1 MNIQQATHQLET
13 AVRCYTA
20 RDENG
25 MPLVPPEAQR
35 PLFLIGP
42 PGVGKT
48 DVVAQV
54 ARRLGV
60 GLVSYTMTHHTRQS
74 ALGLPQ
80 IRTRRFGGEERAVT
94 EYTMS
99 ELLAGVYR
107 HMEVSGCTAGILF
120 LDEINC
126 VSETLTPAML
136 ELLQHKRFGEYALP
150 EGWVIV
156 CAGNPEKYN
165 RAAHAFDPVTLDRL
179 RVLQIEPDLAAWQE
193 YAAQRQVHPSVRGY
207 LRLKPEDFFRAE
219 GERIVTAR
227 SWMNLSDMMLAL
239 EQGGGA
245 ADALLF
251 GQYLQC
257 GEVAER
263 FALYHALC
271 RGVAAGFSL
280 DAVLEGR
287 DEAAEARFAQAGFDE
302 ALCAAMLLSD
312 ALNAR
317 ICSAEETRER
327 AQRLRYFAEGAIRE
341 RGSGTI
347 IDAARENLSRMERA
361 LAVRRSV
368 NAISVEEEARERAL
382 HSEIRACIAAL
393 YGAGDARSALM
404 EQLRLA
410 EKEAMNKRGAL
421 VRELSHALE
430 FAQRAFADVHVRVI
444 FLSELERNDVTL
456 RFLKANLPE
465 PLEALR
471 SGADPDRRA
480 KALRQALAGE
490 NLTKLTGERG

>member
-1 MNIQQATHQLET
+1 MNIQQAIDQLET

-20 RDENG
+20 LDEMG

-35 PLFLIGP
+35 PMFLIGP

-165 RAAHAFDPVTLDRL
+165 RSARAFDPVTLDRL
-179 RVLQIEPDLAAWQE
+179 RVLTIEPDLSAWQE

-207 LRLKPEDFFRAE
+207 LRLRPEDFFRAE

-239 EQGGGA
+239 EKSGGA

-271 RGVAAGFSL
+271 RGVAVGFSL

-287 DEAAEARFAQAGFDE
+287 DEAAEARFAKSGFDE

-317 ICSAEETRER
+317 IRSAEEIRER
-327 AQRLRYFAEGAIRE
+327 AQRLRHFADGVFRE
-341 RGSGTI
+341 QGSGAVT
-347 IDAARENLSRMERA
+347 DAALAILARMEKA

-368 NAISVEEEARERAL
+368 NAISSDEEARERAL
-382 HSEIRACIAAL
+382 HSEIRSCIAAL
-393 YGAGDARSALM
+393 YGAEDAHAALL
-404 EQLRLA
+404 EQVCQA
-410 EKEAMNKRGAL
+410 EGAAL
-421 VRELSHALE
+421 QRRTALLQELSNALG

-444 FLSELERNDVTL
+444 FLSELECNQTTL

-465 PLEALR
+465 PWEALR
-471 SGADPDRRA
+471 SGADPEQRA

-490 NLTKLTGERG
+490 NLTKLT

>member
-1 MNIQQATHQLET
+1 MNIQQAIDQLET

-20 RDENG
+20 RDEMG

-107 HMEVSGCTAGILF
+107 HMEASGCKRGILF

-150 EGWVIV
+150 DGWVIV

-165 RAAHAFDPVTLDRL
+165 RSAHAFDPVTLDRL
-179 RVLQIEPDLAAWQE
+179 RVLEIEPDLSAWQE

-239 EQGGGA
+239 EKSGGA

-312 ALNAR
+312 ALNER
-317 ICSAEETRER
+317 IRSAEEVRER
-327 AQRLRYFAEGAIRE
+327 GQRLRYFADGALRE
-341 RGSGTI
+341 QGNKALTEL
-347 IDAARENLSRMERA
+347 ARDHLERMEKA
-361 LAVRRSV
+361 LAVRRLV
-368 NAISVEEEARERAL
+368 NAIPSDEEAQERAL
-382 HSEIRACIAAL
+382 HSEIRSCIAGL
-393 YGAGDARSALM
+393 YGAEDAGAALM
-404 EQLRLA
+404 EQVCQA
-410 EKEAMNKRGAL
+410 EGAAL
-421 VRELSHALE
+421 ERRTALLQELSNALD

-444 FLSELERNDVTL
+444 FLSELERNQTTL

-480 KALRQALAGE
+480 KALRQALAG
-490 NLTKLTGERG
+490 NM

>member
-1 MNIQQATHQLET
+1 MNIQQAIDQLET

-20 RDENG
+20 LDEMG

-35 PLFLIGP
+35 PMFLIGP

-80 IRTRRFGGEERAVT
+80 IRTRRFGGEECAVT

-107 HMEVSGCTAGILF
+107 HMEASGCKQGILF

-179 RVLQIEPDLAAWQE
+179 RVLTIEPDLSAWQE

-207 LRLKPEDFFRAE
+207 LRLRPEDFFRAE

-239 EQGGGA
+239 EKSGGA

-317 ICSAEETRER
+317 IRSAEEIRER
-327 AQRLRYFAEGAIRE
+327 AQRLRHFADGVLRE
-341 RGSGTI
+341 QGSGAVT
-347 IDAARENLSRMERA
+347 DAALAILARMEKA

-368 NAISVEEEARERAL
+368 NAISSDEEARERAL
-382 HSEIRACIAAL
+382 HSEIRSCIAAL
-393 YGAGDARSALM
+393 YGAEDAHAALL
-404 EQLRLA
+404 EQVCQA
-410 EKEAMNKRGAL
+410 EGAAL
-421 VRELSHALE
+421 QRRTALLQELSNALG

-444 FLSELERNDVTL
+444 FLSELERNQTTL

-490 NLTKLTGERG
+490 NLTKLT

>member
-1 MNIQQATHQLET
+1 MNIHQATHQLET

-35 PLFLIGP
+35 PLYLIGP

-490 NLTKLTGERG
+490 NLTKLT

>member
-341 RGSGTI
+341 QGSGTI

-490 NLTKLTGERG
+490 NLTKLT

>member
-1 MNIQQATHQLET
+1 MNIQQAIDQLET

-20 RDENG
+20 LDEMG

-35 PLFLIGP
+35 PMFLIGP

-80 IRTRRFGGEERAVT
+80 IRTRRFGGEECAVT

-107 HMEVSGCTAGILF
+107 HMEASGCKQGILF

-179 RVLQIEPDLAAWQE
+179 RVLEIEPDLSAWQE

-207 LRLKPEDFFRAE
+207 LRLRPEDFFRAE

-239 EQGGGA
+239 EKSGGA

-317 ICSAEETRER
+317 IRSAEEIRER
-327 AQRLRYFAEGAIRE
+327 AQRLRHFADGVLRE
-341 RGSGTI
+341 QGSGAVA
-347 IDAARENLSRMERA
+347 DAARAILARMEKA

-368 NAISVEEEARERAL
+368 NAISSDEEARERAL
-382 HSEIRACIAAL
+382 HSEIRSCIAAL
-393 YGAGDARSALM
+393 YGAEDARAALL
-404 EQLRLA
+404 EQACQA
-410 EKEAMNKRGAL
+410 EGAAL
-421 VRELSHALE
+421 EQRTALLQELSHGLD

-444 FLSELERNDVTL
+444 FLSDLERNDVTL
-456 RFLKANLPE
+456 RFLKANMPDQ
-465 PLEALR
+465 LEALR
-471 SGADPDRRA
+471 SGTDPDRRA
-480 KALRQALAGE
+480 QALRQALAGE
-490 NLTKLTGERG
+490 I

>member
-1 MNIQQATHQLET
+1 MNIHQATHQLET

-341 RGSGTI
+341 QGSGTI

-410 EKEAMNKRGAL
+410 EKEAMNKRGVL

-490 NLTKLTGERG
+490 NLTKLT

>member
-1 MNIQQATHQLET
+1 MNIQQAIDQLET

-20 RDENG
+20 LDEMG

-99 ELLAGVYR
+99 ELLSGVYR
-107 HMEVSGCTAGILF
+107 HMEKSGCKRGILF

-150 EGWVIV
+150 DGWVIV

-165 RAAHAFDPVTLDRL
+165 RSAHAFDPVTLDRL
-179 RVLQIEPDLAAWQE
+179 RVLEIEPDLAAWQE

-207 LRLKPEDFFRAE
+207 LRLRPEDFFRAE

-239 EQGGGA
+239 EKSGGA

-312 ALNAR
+312 ALNER
-317 ICSAEETRER
+317 IRSAEEVRER
-327 AQRLRYFAEGAIRE
+327 AQRLRYFADGALRE
-341 RGSGTI
+341 QGNKALTEL
-347 IDAARENLSRMERA
+347 ARDHLERMEKA
-361 LAVRRSV
+361 LAVRRLV
-368 NAISVEEEARERAL
+368 NAIPSDEEARERAL
-382 HSEIRACIAAL
+382 HSEIRSCIADL
-393 YGAGDARSALM
+393 YGAEDAGAALM
-404 EQLRLA
+404 EQVCQA
-410 EKEAMNKRGAL
+410 EGAAL
-421 VRELSHALE
+421 QRRTALLQELSHALD

-444 FLSELERNDVTL
+444 FLSELERNQTTL

-480 KALRQALAGE
+480 KALRQALAG
-490 NLTKLTGERG
+490 NM

>member
-1 MNIQQATHQLET
+1 MNIQQAIDQLET

-20 RDENG
+20 LDEMG

-35 PLFLIGP
+35 PMFLIGP

-107 HMEVSGCTAGILF
+107 HMEASGCTAGILF

-165 RAAHAFDPVTLDRL
+165 RSARAFDPVTLDRL
-179 RVLQIEPDLAAWQE
+179 RVLTIEPDLSAWQE

-207 LRLKPEDFFRAE
+207 LRLRPEDFFRAE

-239 EQGGGA
+239 EKSGGA

-271 RGVAAGFSL
+271 RGVAVGFSL

-287 DEAAEARFAQAGFDE
+287 DEAAEARFAKSGFDE

-317 ICSAEETRER
+317 IRSAEEIRER
-327 AQRLRYFAEGAIRE
+327 AQRLRHFADGVFRE
-341 RGSGTI
+341 QGSGAVT
-347 IDAARENLSRMERA
+347 DAALAILARMEKA

-368 NAISVEEEARERAL
+368 NAISSDEEARERAL
-382 HSEIRACIAAL
+382 HSEIRSCIAAL
-393 YGAGDARSALM
+393 YGAEDAHAALL
-404 EQLRLA
+404 EQVCQA
-410 EKEAMNKRGAL
+410 EGAAL
-421 VRELSHALE
+421 QRRTALLQELSNALG

-444 FLSELERNDVTL
+444 FLSELECNQTTL

-465 PLEALR
+465 PWEALR
-471 SGADPDRRA
+471 SGADPEQRA

-490 NLTKLTGERG
+490 NLTKLT

>member
-20 RDENG
+20 RDEKG

-35 PLFLIGP
+35 PLYLIGP

-107 HMEVSGCTAGILF
+107 HMEASGCKQGILF

-136 ELLQHKRFGEYALP
+136 ELLQHKRFGQYALP

-165 RAAHAFDPVTLDRL
+165 RSAHAFDPVTLDRL
-179 RVLQIEPDLAAWQE
+179 RVLTIEPDLSAWQE

-207 LRLKPEDFFRAE
+207 LRMRPEDFYRAE

-239 EQGGGA
+239 EKNGGA
-245 ADALLF
+245 ADALLY

-263 FALYHALC
+263 FALYDALC
-271 RGVAAGFSL
+271 RGVSALFSL
-280 DAVLEGR
+280 DDVMRGR

-312 ALNAR
+312 ALNGR
-317 ICSAEETRER
+317 IRSAEEARER
-327 AQRLRYFAEGAIRE
+327 AQRLRHFADGALRE
-341 RGSGTI
+341 QGSGALTET
-347 IDAARENLSRMERA
+347 ARAILARMEKA

-382 HSEIRACIAAL
+382 HSEIRLRIAAL
-393 YGAGDARSALM
+393 YGAQDAASALM
-404 EQLRLA
+404 EQVRLA
-410 EKEAMNKRGAL
+410 EEDAMQRRTAL
-421 VRELSHALE
+421 LQELSHALD
-430 FAQRAFADVHVRVI
+430 FAERAFADVHVRVI
-444 FLSELERNDVTL
+444 FLSELERNETTL
-456 RFLKANLPE
+456 RFLQANLPE

-471 SGADPDRRA
+471 SGADPERRA
-480 KALRQALAGE
+480 KALRQALAE
-490 NLTKLTGERG
+490 DNLAKLT

>member
-20 RDENG
+20 RDDMG

-341 RGSGTI
+341 QGSGTI

-490 NLTKLTGERG
+490 NLTKLT

>member
-1 MNIQQATHQLET
+1 MNIQQAIDQLET

-20 RDENG
+20 LDEMG
-25 MPLVPPEAQR
+25 MPLVPPETQR

-239 EQGGGA
+239 EKSGGA

-287 DEAAEARFAQAGFDE
+287 DEAAEARFAKSGFDE

-317 ICSAEETRER
+317 IRSAEEIRER
-327 AQRLRYFAEGAIRE
+327 AQRLRHFADGVLRE
-341 RGSGTI
+341 QGSGAVT
-347 IDAARENLSRMERA
+347 DAALAILARMEKA

-368 NAISVEEEARERAL
+368 NAISSDEEARERAL
-382 HSEIRACIAAL
+382 HSEIRSCIAAL
-393 YGAGDARSALM
+393 YGAEDAHAALL
-404 EQLRLA
+404 EQACQA
-410 EKEAMNKRGAL
+410 EGAAL
-421 VRELSHALE
+421 QRRTALLQELSNALG

-444 FLSELERNDVTL
+444 FLSELERNQTTL

-465 PLEALR
+465 PWEALR
-471 SGADPDRRA
+471 SGTDPDRRA

-490 NLTKLTGERG
+490 NLTKLT

>member
-20 RDENG
+20 RDEAG

-35 PLFLIGP
+35 PLYLIGP

-107 HMEVSGCTAGILF
+107 HMEASGCRQGVLF

-156 CAGNPEKYN
+156 CAGNPERYN

-179 RVLQIEPDLAAWQE
+179 RVLEIEPDLAAWQE
-193 YAAQRQVHPSVRGY
+193 YAAQRRVHPSVRGY
-207 LRLKPEDFFRAE
+207 LRLRPEDFYRAE

-239 EQGGGA
+239 EKSGGA
-245 ADALLF
+245 ADALLY

-280 DAVLEGR
+280 DAVLQGR
-287 DEAAEARFAQAGFDE
+287 DEAAGARFAQVGFDE

-312 ALNAR
+312 ALNSR
-317 ICSAEETRER
+317 IRSAEDARER
-327 AQRLRYFAEGAIRE
+327 AQRLRHFADGAIRE
-341 RGSGTI
+341 QGNKALTEV
-347 IDAARENLSRMERA
+347 ARDHLERMEKA

-368 NAISVEEEARERAL
+368 NAISPDEEARERAL
-382 HSEIRACIAAL
+382 HGEIRSCIAAL
-393 YGAGDARSALM
+393 YGAEDAHAALM
-404 EQLRLA
+404 EQVCLA
-410 EKEAMNKRGAL
+410 EEDAMQRRTTL
-421 VRELSHALE
+421 LQELSNALN

-456 RFLKANLPE
+456 RFLKANLPDQ
-465 PLEALR
+465 LEELR
-471 SGADPDRRA
+471 SGADPERRA
-480 KALRQALAGE
+480 KALRQALAG
-490 NLTKLTGERG
+490 NM

>member
-99 ELLAGVYR
+99 ELLSGVYR
-107 HMEVSGCTAGILF
+107 HMEASGCTAGILF

-179 RVLQIEPDLAAWQE
+179 RVLTIEPDLAAWQE

-207 LRLKPEDFFRAE
+207 LRLRPEDFFRAE

-239 EQGGGA
+239 ERSGGA

-271 RGVAAGFSL
+271 RGVASGFSL
-280 DAVLEGR
+280 DAVLQGR

-317 ICSAEETRER
+317 IRSAEELRER

-341 RGSGTI
+341 QGSGTI
-347 IDAARENLSRMERA
+347 IDAARENLSRMEKA

-368 NAISVEEEARERAL
+368 NAISSDEEARERAL

-393 YGAGDARSALM
+393 YGAEDAQTALM
-404 EQLRLA
+404 EQVCLA
-410 EKEAMNKRGAL
+410 EEDAMNKRRAL
-421 VRELSHALE
+421 VRELSHALD
-430 FAQRAFADVHVRVI
+430 FAERAFTDVHVRVI

-490 NLTKLTGERG
+490 NLTKLT

>member
-20 RDENG
+20 RDEKG

-99 ELLAGVYR
+99 ELLSGVYR
-107 HMEVSGCTAGILF
+107 HMEASGCTSGILF

-165 RAAHAFDPVTLDRL
+165 RAARAFDPVTLDRL
-179 RVLQIEPDLAAWQE
+179 RVLEIEPDLSAWQE

-207 LRLKPEDFFRAE
+207 LRLRPEDFFRAE

-239 EQGGGA
+239 EKSGGA

-287 DEAAEARFAQAGFDE
+287 DEAAEARFAKSGFDE

-317 ICSAEETRER
+317 IRSAEEIRER
-327 AQRLRYFAEGAIRE
+327 SQRLRHFADGVLRE
-341 RGSGTI
+341 QGSGAVT
-347 IDAARENLSRMERA
+347 DAALAILARMEKA

-368 NAISVEEEARERAL
+368 NAISSDEEARERAL
-382 HSEIRACIAAL
+382 HSEIRSCIAAL
-393 YGAGDARSALM
+393 YGAEDAHAVLLEQVCQAEGAAL
-404 EQLRLA
+404 QR
-410 EKEAMNKRGAL
+410 RTAL
-421 VRELSHALE
+421 LQELSNALG

-444 FLSELERNDVTL
+444 FLSELERNQTTL

-490 NLTKLTGERG
+490 NLTKLT

>member
-80 IRTRRFGGEERAVT
+80 IRTRCLGGEERAVT

-156 CAGNPEKYN
+156 CAGNP
-165 RAAHAFDPVTLDRL
+165 
-179 RVLQIEPDLAAWQE
+179 
-193 YAAQRQVHPSVRGY
+193 
-207 LRLKPEDFFRAE
+207 
-219 GERIVTAR
+219 
-227 SWMNLSDMMLAL
+227 
-239 EQGGGA
+239 
-245 ADALLF
+245 
-251 GQYLQC
+251 
-257 GEVAER
+257 
-263 FALYHALC
+263 
-271 RGVAAGFSL
+271 
-280 DAVLEGR
+280 
-287 DEAAEARFAQAGFDE
+287 
-302 ALCAAMLLSD
+302 
-312 ALNAR
+312 
-317 ICSAEETRER
+317 
-327 AQRLRYFAEGAIRE
+327 
-341 RGSGTI
+341 
-347 IDAARENLSRMERA
+347 
-361 LAVRRSV
+361 
-368 NAISVEEEARERAL
+368 
-382 HSEIRACIAAL
+382 
-393 YGAGDARSALM
+393 
-404 EQLRLA
+404 
-410 EKEAMNKRGAL
+410 
-421 VRELSHALE
+421 
-430 FAQRAFADVHVRVI
+430 
-444 FLSELERNDVTL
+444 
-456 RFLKANLPE
+456 
-465 PLEALR
+465 
-471 SGADPDRRA
+471 
-480 KALRQALAGE
+480 
-490 NLTKLTGERG
+490 

>member
-20 RDENG
+20 RDDMG

-80 IRTRRFGGEERAVT
+80 IRTRCLGGEERAVT

-107 HMEVSGCTAGILF
+107 HMEASGCKAGILF

-179 RVLQIEPDLAAWQE
+179 RVLEIEPDLAAWQA
-193 YAAQRQVHPSVRGY
+193 YAAQRRVHPSVRGY
-207 LRLKPEDFFRAE
+207 LRLRPEDFFRAE

-239 EQGGGA
+239 EQSGGA

-257 GEVAER
+257 AEVAER

-271 RGVAAGFSL
+271 RGVSALFSL
-280 DAVLEGR
+280 DDVLQGR
-287 DEAAEARFAQAGFDE
+287 DEAAESRFAQAGFDE
-302 ALCAAMLLSD
+302 ALCASMLLSD
-312 ALNAR
+312 ALNGR
-317 ICSAEETRER
+317 IRAAEELRER
-327 AQRLRYFAEGAIRE
+327 AQRLRHFADGVLRE
-341 RGSGTI
+341 QGSGTLT
-347 IDAARENLSRMERA
+347 DAAREILARMEKA

-368 NAISVEEEARERAL
+368 SAISPDEEARERAL
-382 HSEIRACIAAL
+382 HSEIRGRIAAL
-393 YGAGDARSALM
+393 YGAEDGQAALM
-404 EQLRLA
+404 EQVRLA
-410 EKEAMNKRGAL
+410 EEDASNQRTVL
-421 VRELSHALE
+421 LQELAHALD
-430 FAQRAFADVHVRVI
+430 FAERAFADVHVRVI

-456 RFLKANLPE
+456 RFLRANLPDQ
-465 PLEALR
+465 LEALR

-490 NLTKLTGERG
+490 DLTKLT

>member
-20 RDENG
+20 RDEAG

-35 PLFLIGP
+35 PLYLIGP

-179 RVLQIEPDLAAWQE
+179 RVLEIEPDLAAWQE

-239 EQGGGA
+239 EQSGGA

-257 GEVAER
+257 AEVAER

-280 DAVLEGR
+280 DAVLQGR
-287 DEAAEARFAQAGFDE
+287 DEVAEARFAQAGFDE

-317 ICSAEETRER
+317 IRAAEETRER

-341 RGSGTI
+341 QGSGTI

-393 YGAGDARSALM
+393 YGAQDAQTVLM

-410 EKEAMNKRGAL
+410 EGDAMNKRGAL
-421 VRELSHALE
+421 VRELSHALD

-444 FLSELERNDVTL
+444 FLSELERNEVTL

-480 KALRQALAGE
+480 RALRQALAEE
-490 NLTKLTGERG
+490 NLTKLT

>member
-1 MNIQQATHQLET
+1 MNIQQAIDQLET

-20 RDENG
+20 LDEMG

-35 PLFLIGP
+35 PMFLIGP

-80 IRTRRFGGEERAVT
+80 IRTRRFGGEECAVT

-107 HMEVSGCTAGILF
+107 HMEASGCKQGILF

-179 RVLQIEPDLAAWQE
+179 RVLTIEPDLSAWQE

-207 LRLKPEDFFRAE
+207 LRLRPEDFFRAE

-239 EQGGGA
+239 EKSGGA

-287 DEAAEARFAQAGFDE
+287 DEAAEARFARSGFDE

-317 ICSAEETRER
+317 IRSAEEIRER
-327 AQRLRYFAEGAIRE
+327 AQRLRHFADGVLRE
-341 RGSGTI
+341 QGSGAVT
-347 IDAARENLSRMERA
+347 DAALAILARMEKA

-368 NAISVEEEARERAL
+368 NAISSDEEARERAL
-382 HSEIRACIAAL
+382 HREIRSCIAAL
-393 YGAGDARSALM
+393 YGTEDAHAALL
-404 EQLRLA
+404 EQVCQA
-410 EKEAMNKRGAL
+410 EGAAL
-421 VRELSHALE
+421 QRRTALLQELCNALG

-444 FLSELERNDVTL
+444 FLSELERNQTTL

-465 PLEALR
+465 PWEALR

-490 NLTKLTGERG
+490 NLTKLT

>member
-1 MNIQQATHQLET
+1 MNIREAIGQLKS
-13 AVRCYTA
+13 AVRSYTA
-20 RDENG
+20 RGENG
-25 MPLVPPEAQR
+25 MPLIPRAAQR
-35 PLFLIGP
+35 PVYLVGP

-48 DVVAQV
+48 AIAGQV
-54 ARRLGV
+54 AAELGV

-80 IRTRRFGGEERAVT
+80 IRTRRLGGEERAVT

-99 ELLAGVYR
+99 ELLFGVYR
-107 HMEVSGCTAGILF
+107 HMEASGCKAGILF

-179 RVLQIEPDLAAWQE
+179 RVLTIEPDLSAWQE

-207 LRLKPEDFFRAE
+207 LRLRPEDFFRAE

-239 EQGGGA
+239 EKSGGA

-317 ICSAEETRER
+317 IRSAEEIRER
-327 AQRLRYFAEGAIRE
+327 AQRLRHFADGVLRE
-341 RGSGTI
+341 QGSGAVT
-347 IDAARENLSRMERA
+347 DAALAILARMEKA
-361 LAVRRSV
+361 LAVRRSD
-368 NAISVEEEARERAL
+368 NAISSDEEARERAL
-382 HSEIRACIAAL
+382 HSEIRSCIAAL
-393 YGAGDARSALM
+393 YGAEDAHAALL
-404 EQLRLA
+404 EQVCQA
-410 EKEAMNKRGAL
+410 EGAAL
-421 VRELSHALE
+421 QRRTALLQELSNALG

-444 FLSELERNDVTL
+444 FLSELERNQTTL

-490 NLTKLTGERG
+490 NLTKLT

>member
-1 MNIQQATHQLET
+1 MNIHQATHQLET

-99 ELLAGVYR
+99 ELLSGVYR
-107 HMEVSGCTAGILF
+107 HMEASGCKRGILF

-165 RAAHAFDPVTLDRL
+165 RAARAFDPVTLDRL
-179 RVLQIEPDLAAWQE
+179 RVLTIEPDLSAWQE

-207 LRLKPEDFFRAE
+207 LRLRPEDFFQAE

-239 EQGGGA
+239 EKSGGA

-317 ICSAEETRER
+317 IRSAEEIRER
-327 AQRLRYFAEGAIRE
+327 AQRLRHFADGVLRE
-341 RGSGTI
+341 QGSGAVT
-347 IDAARENLSRMERA
+347 DAALAILARMEKA

-368 NAISVEEEARERAL
+368 NAISSDEEARERAL
-382 HSEIRACIAAL
+382 HSEIRSCIAAL
-393 YGAGDARSALM
+393 YGAEDAHAALLEQVCQAESA
-404 EQLRLA
+404 
-410 EKEAMNKRGAL
+410 AL
-421 VRELSHALE
+421 QRRTALLQE
-430 FAQRAFADVHVRVI
+430 ISNALGFAQRAFADVHVRVI
-444 FLSELERNDVTL
+444 FLSELERNQTTL

-465 PLEALR
+465 PWEALR

-490 NLTKLTGERG
+490 NLTKLT

>member
-1 MNIQQATHQLET
+1 MNIHQATHQLET

-341 RGSGTI
+341 QGSGTI

-490 NLTKLTGERG
+490 NLTKLT

>member
-1 MNIQQATHQLET
+1 M
-13 AVRCYTA
+13 
-20 RDENG
+20 
-25 MPLVPPEAQR
+25 
-35 PLFLIGP
+35 
-42 PGVGKT
+42 
-48 DVVAQV
+48 
-54 ARRLGV
+54 
-60 GLVSYTMTHHTRQS
+60 
-74 ALGLPQ
+74 
-80 IRTRRFGGEERAVT
+80 
-94 EYTMS
+94 
-99 ELLAGVYR
+99 
-107 HMEVSGCTAGILF
+107 
-120 LDEINC
+120 
-126 VSETLTPAML
+126 
-136 ELLQHKRFGEYALP
+136 
-150 EGWVIV
+150 
-156 CAGNPEKYN
+156 
-165 RAAHAFDPVTLDRL
+165 
-179 RVLQIEPDLAAWQE
+179 
-193 YAAQRQVHPSVRGY
+193 HPSVQGY

-239 EQGGGA
+239 ERSGGA

-280 DAVLEGR
+280 DAVLQGR

-317 ICSAEETRER
+317 IRAAEETRER

-341 RGSGTI
+341 QGSGTI
-347 IDAARENLSRMERA
+347 IDAARENLSRMEKA

-368 NAISVEEEARERAL
+368 NAISSDEEARERAL

-393 YGAGDARSALM
+393 YGAQDAASMLM
-404 EQLRLA
+404 EQVCLA
-410 EKEAMNKRGAL
+410 EEDAMNKRGAL
-421 VRELSHALE
+421 VRELSHALD

-480 KALRQALAGE
+480 KALRQALAE
-490 NLTKLTGERG
+490 DDLTKLT

>member
-179 RVLQIEPDLAAWQE
+179 RVLEIEPDLAAWQE
-193 YAAQRQVHPSVRGY
+193 YAAQRQVHPSVQGY

-280 DAVLEGR
+280 DAVLQGR

-317 ICSAEETRER
+317 IRAAEETRER

-341 RGSGTI
+341 QGSGTI

-393 YGAGDARSALM
+393 YGAQDAASMLM
-404 EQLRLA
+404 EQVCLA
-410 EKEAMNKRGAL
+410 EEDAMNKRGAL
-421 VRELSHALE
+421 VRELSHALD
-430 FAQRAFADVHVRVI
+430 FAQRAFAEVHVRVI

-480 KALRQALAGE
+480 KALRQALAE
-490 NLTKLTGERG
+490 DDLTKLT

>member
-1 MNIQQATHQLET
+1 MNIQQAIDQLET

-20 RDENG
+20 LDEMG

-35 PLFLIGP
+35 PMFLIGP

-99 ELLAGVYR
+99 ELLSGVYR
-107 HMEVSGCTAGILF
+107 HMEASGCKQGVLF

-126 VSETLTPAML
+126 VSETLTPAIL

-165 RAAHAFDPVTLDRL
+165 RSARAFDPVTLDRL
-179 RVLQIEPDLAAWQE
+179 RVLTIEPDLSAWQE

-207 LRLKPEDFFRAE
+207 LRLRPEDFFRAE

-239 EQGGGA
+239 EQSGGT

-271 RGVAAGFSL
+271 RGVAVGFSL

-287 DEAAEARFAQAGFDE
+287 DEAAEARFAKSGFDE

-317 ICSAEETRER
+317 IRSAEEIRER
-327 AQRLRYFAEGAIRE
+327 AQRLRHFADGVFRE
-341 RGSGTI
+341 QGSGAVT
-347 IDAARENLSRMERA
+347 DAALAILARMEKA

-368 NAISVEEEARERAL
+368 NAISSDEEARERAL
-382 HSEIRACIAAL
+382 HSEIRSCIAAL
-393 YGAGDARSALM
+393 YGAEDAHAALL
-404 EQLRLA
+404 EQVCQA
-410 EKEAMNKRGAL
+410 EGAAL
-421 VRELSHALE
+421 QRRTALLQELSNALG

-444 FLSELERNDVTL
+444 FLSELECNQTTL

-465 PLEALR
+465 PWEALR
-471 SGADPDRRA
+471 SGADPEQRA

-490 NLTKLTGERG
+490 NLTKLT

>member
-1 MNIQQATHQLET
+1 MNIQQAIDQLET

-20 RDENG
+20 LDEMG

-35 PLFLIGP
+35 PMFLIGP

-80 IRTRRFGGEERAVT
+80 IRTRRFGGEECAVT

-107 HMEVSGCTAGILF
+107 HMEASGCKQGILF

-179 RVLQIEPDLAAWQE
+179 RVLTIEPDLSAWQE

-207 LRLKPEDFFRAE
+207 LRLRPEDFFRAE

-239 EQGGGA
+239 EQSGGT

-317 ICSAEETRER
+317 IRSAEEIRER
-327 AQRLRYFAEGAIRE
+327 AQRLRHFADGVLRE
-341 RGSGTI
+341 QGSGAVT
-347 IDAARENLSRMERA
+347 DAALAILARMEKA

-368 NAISVEEEARERAL
+368 NAISSDEEARERAL
-382 HSEIRACIAAL
+382 HSEIRSCIAAL
-393 YGAGDARSALM
+393 YGAEDAHAALL
-404 EQLRLA
+404 EQVCQA
-410 EKEAMNKRGAL
+410 EGAAL
-421 VRELSHALE
+421 QRRTALLQELSNALG

-444 FLSELERNDVTL
+444 FLSELERNQTTL

-490 NLTKLTGERG
+490 NLTKLT

>member
-1 MNIQQATHQLET
+1 MNIQQAIDQLET

-20 RDENG
+20 LDEMG

-35 PLFLIGP
+35 PMFLIGP

-80 IRTRRFGGEERAVT
+80 IRTRRFGGEECAVT

-107 HMEVSGCTAGILF
+107 HMEASGCKQGILF

-179 RVLQIEPDLAAWQE
+179 RVLTIEPDLSAWQE

-207 LRLKPEDFFRAE
+207 LRLRPEDFFRAE

-239 EQGGGA
+239 EQSGGA

-317 ICSAEETRER
+317 IRSAEEIRER
-327 AQRLRYFAEGAIRE
+327 AQRLRHFADGVLRE
-341 RGSGTI
+341 QGSGAVT
-347 IDAARENLSRMERA
+347 DAALAILARMEKA

-368 NAISVEEEARERAL
+368 NAISSDEEARERAL
-382 HSEIRACIAAL
+382 HSEIRSCIAAL
-393 YGAGDARSALM
+393 YGAEDAHAALL
-404 EQLRLA
+404 EQVCQA
-410 EKEAMNKRGAL
+410 EGAAL
-421 VRELSHALE
+421 QRRTALLQELSNALG

-444 FLSELERNDVTL
+444 FLSELERNQTTL

-490 NLTKLTGERG
+490 NLTKLT

>member
-1 MNIQQATHQLET
+1 MNIHQATHQLET

-239 EQGGGA
+239 EQSGGA

-341 RGSGTI
+341 QGSGTI

-490 NLTKLTGERG
+490 NLTKLT

>member
-1 MNIQQATHQLET
+1 MNIQQAIDQLET

-20 RDENG
+20 RDEKG

-35 PLFLIGP
+35 PLYLIGP

-107 HMEVSGCTAGILF
+107 HMEASGCTSGILF

-165 RAAHAFDPVTLDRL
+165 RSAHAFDPVTLDRL
-179 RVLQIEPDLAAWQE
+179 RVLQIEPDLDAWQA

-207 LRLKPEDFFRAE
+207 LRLRPEDFFRAE

-239 EQGGGA
+239 EKNGGV

-263 FALYHALC
+263 FSLYHALC

-280 DAVLEGR
+280 DDVLHGR
-287 DEAAEARFAQAGFDE
+287 DEAAEERFARAGFDE

-317 ICSAEETRER
+317 IRTAEEIRER
-327 AQRLRYFAEGAIRE
+327 AQRLRHFADGVLREQGNGALTE
-341 RGSGTI
+341 T
-347 IDAARENLSRMERA
+347 ARAILARMEKA

-382 HSEIRACIAAL
+382 HSEIRTHIAAF
-393 YGAGDARSALM
+393 YGAEDAQAALM
-404 EQLRLA
+404 EQVRLA
-410 EKEAMNKRGAL
+410 EADAL
-421 VRELSHALE
+421 NRRMALLRELSHALD

-444 FLSELERNDVTL
+444 FLSELERNQTTL
-456 RFLKANLPE
+456 RFLKANMPE

-471 SGADPDRRA
+471 SGADPERRA

-490 NLTKLTGERG
+490 MTKLT

>member
-1 MNIQQATHQLET
+1 MNIHQTTHQLET

-341 RGSGTI
+341 QGSGTI

-490 NLTKLTGERG
+490 NLTKLT

>member
-1 MNIQQATHQLET
+1 MNIQQAIDQLET

-35 PLFLIGP
+35 PLYLIGP

-107 HMEVSGCTAGILF
+107 HMEASGCRQGVLF

-165 RAAHAFDPVTLDRL
+165 RAARAFDPVTLDRL
-179 RVLQIEPDLAAWQE
+179 RVLTIEPDLSAWQE

-239 EQGGGA
+239 EKGGGA
-245 ADALLF
+245 ADALLY

-263 FALYHALC
+263 FSLYHALC

-280 DAVLEGR
+280 DAVLQGR

-312 ALNAR
+312 ALNSR
-317 ICSAEETRER
+317 IRSAEDARER
-327 AQRLRYFAEGAIRE
+327 AQRLRHFADGALRE
-341 RGSGTI
+341 QGNGALTEI
-347 IDAARENLSRMERA
+347 AREHLERMEKA

-368 NAISVEEEARERAL
+368 NAISPDEEARERAL
-382 HSEIRACIAAL
+382 HGEIRSCIADL
-393 YGAGDARSALM
+393 YGVEDAGAVLM
-404 EQLRLA
+404 EQVCLA
-410 EKEAMNKRGAL
+410 EEDAMQRRTAL
-421 VRELSHALE
+421 LQELSNALN
-430 FAQRAFADVHVRVI
+430 FARRAFADVHVRVI

-456 RFLKANLPE
+456 RFLKANLPDQ
-465 PLEALR
+465 LEELR

-480 KALRQALAGE
+480 KALRQALAG
-490 NLTKLTGERG
+490 NM